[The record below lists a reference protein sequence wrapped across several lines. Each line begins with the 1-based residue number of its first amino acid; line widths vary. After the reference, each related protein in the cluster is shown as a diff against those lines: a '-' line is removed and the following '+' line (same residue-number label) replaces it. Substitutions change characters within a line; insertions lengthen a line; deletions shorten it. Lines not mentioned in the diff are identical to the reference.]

1 MLPGRTDNAI
11 KNHWNSTLRR
21 KVLDDDKML
30 KDFLSDGSDR
40 CKDDISDTDKNRS
53 EETGLD
59 GATIRHENCAKPA
72 LFIKGETTELFSVKQ
87 AKSQIHLPFNI
98 DSRQNKTEMKPCP
111 PVIRPIPRA
120 SAFSMYSS
128 NAASR
133 NKNVPIHAQSPF
145 IQATTGLHSASFPLR
160 YHSTFEFD
168 WASLTACHEPLQTNS
183 YVFGNAVTG
192 CGLGC
197 CSISSG
203 EICFC
208 PKTPF
213 LGPEYKEYSEE
224 MYEES
229 PPHAGD
235 GYGDSTPEEHFQC
248 NERQEIKDPSEMSTS
263 MAIKK
268 VISQMLL
275 PILKS
280 KGLHLGNKPC
290 EAAELQSSDLAQL
303 MREIIA
309 RETFRHN
316 ILCLGECTQSL
327 RLPSSTSAILTIYFS
342 SSRKIFGS

>member
-145 IQATTGLHSASFPLR
+145 I
-160 YHSTFEFD
+160 
-168 WASLTACHEPLQTNS
+168 QTNS